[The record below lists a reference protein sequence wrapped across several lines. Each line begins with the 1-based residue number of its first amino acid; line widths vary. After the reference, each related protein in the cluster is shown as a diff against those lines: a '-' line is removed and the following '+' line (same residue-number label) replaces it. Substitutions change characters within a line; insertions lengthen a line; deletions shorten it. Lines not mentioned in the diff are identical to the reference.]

1 MKYRGEETGGSRKQP
16 REEEKRMNGRI
27 RVALAVMLIC
37 LLAAMPVLAAGVFQF
52 TERSVSLHEG
62 ETFQTT
68 LRREGVYDGDGT
80 INYTSTKPGIASVSE
95 EGTVTAVAKGEAVIY
110 ANLIRNGKRVGR
122 AQMTVKV
129 ARSVT
134 KVTLNTKGLAVYEP
148 NDATIAGLLQ
158 EETECRVIAVSAGS
172 TVNLSV
178 TCTPSD
184 ANNRQVTFTT
194 DDEGVA
200 RIVSNK
206 ALKAV
211 QRGECT
217 LTVTSADNPEIT
229 DIYRVLVTQP
239 VTAVDIQTETTA
251 VESGA
256 SLPLTAECEP
266 EDASIKDVVWESK
279 NPQIARV
286 DANGNVTGLKRGNAV
301 ITATAADGSRVSG
314 KITIRVI
321 QPVTGLKISPA
332 EIRVTTGKYSQ
343 AKVTV
348 EPANASEKTVTWISS
363 DESIATVVNGRVT
376 GKKAGTCTITCA
388 STTNPEVTASA
399 TVIVSQ
405 LVKSITFTNPKEE
418 LSFKVGEKL
427 QLQWE
432 IEPDDVTD
440 TSVTFRSAHPKIAT
454 VDSDGVVT
462 AVSRGTA
469 SIYVTAR
476 DASRKQASTRVT
488 VIQPVT
494 GVEMQKPLYYVQ
506 LGWGGNVR
514 AVVQPRNANNQKVYW
529 SSENEDIVTI
539 RSNGTSTG
547 YVQGR
552 QRGTTAITAYT
563 EDGGFTATANVRVGN
578 FNEAVMTEGLEVD
591 GQNLIRIVLRNMSDD
606 ITLQNIYFTI
616 ECFDMERKPMICNTD
631 GVSTSF
637 TGYYPFEVM
646 PKERTVHECFRF
658 QNAIVDQP
666 LGIIVL
672 TVTGWKDVDGVSW
685 TIPESER
692 VPRQWVN
699 PNLLGPNIY

>member
-1 MKYRGEETGGSRKQP
+1 MKYRGEETGGGRKQP
-16 REEEKRMNGRI
+16 REEEKRMSGRI
-27 RVALAVMLIC
+27 RVALAAMLIC

-52 TERSVSLHEG
+52 TERSISLHEG

-80 INYTSTKPGIASVSE
+80 ISYSSSKPGIASVSE
-95 EGTVTAVAKGEAVIY
+95 DGTVTAVAKGEAVIY

-134 KVTLNTKGLAVYEP
+134 RVTLNTKGLAVYEP

-158 EETECRVIAVSAGS
+158 EETEYRVIAISAGS
-172 TVNLSV
+172 TVNLSA

-184 ANNRQVTFTT
+184 ANNRQVAFST

-217 LTVTSADNPEIT
+217 LTVTSVDNPEIT

-256 SLPLTAECEP
+256 TLPLTAECEP

-348 EPANASEKTVTWISS
+348 EPANASEKTVTWTSS

-405 LVKSITFTNPKEE
+405 LVKSIIFTNPKEE

-563 EDGGFTATANVRVGN
+563 EDGGFTASANVRVGN

-616 ECFDMERKPMICNTD
+616 ECFDMERKPIICNTD